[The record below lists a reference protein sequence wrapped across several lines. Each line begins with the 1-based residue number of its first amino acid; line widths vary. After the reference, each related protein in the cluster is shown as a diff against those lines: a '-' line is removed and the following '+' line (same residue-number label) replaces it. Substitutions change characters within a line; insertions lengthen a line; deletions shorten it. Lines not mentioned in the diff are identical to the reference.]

1 MSQKLYIFE
10 NALKTSKTLKFQRF
24 QALKDVFKY
33 VQFV

>member
-1 MSQKLYIFE
+1 MSQKLYIQK
-10 NALKTSKTLKFQRF
+10 NTLKTPKTLKIQRF